1 MKDVLKKIF
10 IVFAVVKNKV
20 RPIAVFEKED
30 LRKNLGPLCL
40 NISRARQL
48 FKDYDAELRLFVDN
62 KEPEVLV
69 HARNQIQTQGFKSF
83 KELFESGFK
92 ESMQN
97 FQELKQQW
105 ELEKNSYALRANAR
119 LEEGLADIKFFN
131 KKIELMVAKDPGSS
145 IFVEAVDWIP
155 YGA

>member
-1 MKDVLKKIF
+1 MKDVSKKIF

-20 RPIAVFEKED
+20 RPLAVFEKED

-48 FKDYDAELRLFVDN
+48 FKDYNAELRLFMDS
-62 KEPEVLV
+62 KEPEVLI
-69 HARNQIQTQGFKSF
+69 HARNQIQTHGFKSF

-92 ESMQN
+92 ENMKN

-105 ELEKNSYALRANAR
+105 ELEKNSYAVDANAR
-119 LEEGLADIKFFN
+119 LEERLGDLKFFN
-131 KKIELMVAKDPGSS
+131 KKIELMVAKDPESS
-145 IFVEAVDWIP
+145 IFVEPVDWNP